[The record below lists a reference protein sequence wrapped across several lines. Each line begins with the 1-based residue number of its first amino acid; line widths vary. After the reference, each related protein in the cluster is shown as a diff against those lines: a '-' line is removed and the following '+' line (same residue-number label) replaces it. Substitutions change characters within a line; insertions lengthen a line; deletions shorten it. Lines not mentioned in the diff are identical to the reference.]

1 MKHVAGRI
9 VAYTVLYCSVIFGIF
24 VLQFTKGQT
33 FSLTLGSMVVT
44 GRQERTEA
52 GDTVPLLPLH
62 VVSNGLDLYITE
74 QNPVYAVEEA
84 DTLSALRV
92 LAYQFYEGGA
102 RFSVRC
108 SDDVVLS
115 FFSEK
120 RGEVDSLMIEA
131 VLPEGIKRVLLPW
144 KITQNARIER
154 ADGKIFVRS
163 GKKQYTFTG
172 SFGFDADG
180 ENMVKQPEGHH
191 VVLAKLQPIASYKT
205 YLPLEELDIT
215 TIPSM
220 VQASVESHTAALN
233 TFSSA
238 VIHASTQALTA
249 KRITEKTLTA
259 YIAEMGQRGRFADAI
274 ESAPAQTLA
283 RSVRTYL
290 SNPFYGNI
298 QETHAGSA
306 ADDTKKRELYAS
318 LIADDSLQIFEHDGL
333 IPFLTDRGGRRSI
346 EDLFRLI
353 GKLDAS
359 RLDARQA
366 VGLLA
371 IWIDCTHY
379 YPERKALFED
389 LLPQCEKK
397 ITESLLLI
405 DEGLY
410 LSNGGSYIDSTSSLT
425 SAQILM
431 RYGSVQSSVWQSVAR
446 MLITSLLRYSGE
458 SAGLPIGFTVTGSK
472 STQLGITADD
482 SGMLDAGLL
491 YPFLMPDNS
500 WYPHAQSLALQAEAG
515 IWAWTCAQSIEVLEN
530 TSKTLELRIRFPEGQ
545 SHYLTLHGIRPFYRI
560 EMYGIPFRSDTRF
573 ELYNSSGYT
582 YNAGSRVLY
591 LKMRHKSEYET
602 IRLSLG
608 SAPQQPVSA
617 QPEESAPASSVNAAP
632 SAAASSAP
640 TASQS
645 RQPAP
650 DSNAN
655 TAVSSSTGTA
665 PSSTEEVS
673 EQTQGTTEAV
683 PVPQPE
689 TPAQSEETE

>member
-1 MKHVAGRI
+1 MKHIVGRI
-9 VAYTVLYCSVIFGIF
+9 IAYTVLYCSVIFGIF

-62 VVSNGLDLYITE
+62 VVSNGLDMYITE
-74 QNPVYAVEEA
+74 QNPVYAVDA
-84 DTLSALRV
+84 TDTLSALRV
-92 LAYQFYEGGA
+92 LAYQFYEGGV
-102 RFSVRC
+102 RFSVHC
-108 SDDVVLS
+108 SDDVVIS

-144 KITQNARIER
+144 KITQNASIER

-180 ENMVKQPEGHH
+180 ENMVEQPEGPH
-191 VVLAKLQPIASYKT
+191 VVLAKVQPIASYKT

-238 VIHASTQALTA
+238 VIHASTQALAA

-259 YIAEMGQRGRFADAI
+259 YIAEMGQRGRFAGAM
-274 ESAPAQTLA
+274 ETAPAQTLA
-283 RSVRTYL
+283 RNLRTYL
-290 SNPFYGNI
+290 SNPFYDNV
-298 QETHAGSA
+298 QETHAGLA
-306 ADDTKKRELYAS
+306 ADDAKKRERYAA
-318 LIADDSLQIFEHDGL
+318 LIADNSLEIFEHDGV
-333 IPFLTDRGGRRSI
+333 IPFLTDRGTKRSI

-353 GKLDAS
+353 GKLDAAQ
-359 RLDARQA
+359 LDARQA

-371 IWIDCTHY
+371 VWLDCTHY

-410 LSNGGSYIDSTSSLT
+410 LSNDGSYIDSTSSLI

-458 SAGLPIGFTVTGSK
+458 SAVLPIGFTVTGSK

-491 YPFLMPDNS
+491 YPFLMPNNS

-530 TSKTLELRIRFPEGQ
+530 TSKILELRIRFPEGQ

-560 EMYGIPFRSDTRF
+560 EMYGIPFRSDARF
-573 ELYNSSGYT
+573 EMYNSSGYT
-582 YNAGSRVLY
+582 YNAGSKILY

-608 SAPQQPVSA
+608 SAPQQPVSV
-617 QPEESAPASSVNAAP
+617 QPVESASE
-632 SAAASSAP
+632 
-640 TASQS
+640 
-645 RQPAP
+645 
-650 DSNAN
+650 SNTN
-655 TAVSSSTGTA
+655 TVTA
-665 PSSTEEVS
+665 PSTVPSSSDQAPS
-673 EQTQGTTEAV
+673 EQTPETQGAAAPV
-683 PVPQPE
+683 SVPQPE
-689 TPAQSEETE
+689 NPAQPEDAE